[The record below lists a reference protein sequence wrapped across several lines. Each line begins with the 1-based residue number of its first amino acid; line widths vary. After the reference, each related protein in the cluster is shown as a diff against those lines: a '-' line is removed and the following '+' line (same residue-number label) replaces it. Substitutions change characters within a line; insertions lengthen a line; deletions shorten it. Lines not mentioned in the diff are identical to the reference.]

1 MNKLLLSLSV
11 FAATVA
17 MAQAQTKVTGV
28 AKNAATGEEV
38 YNLTVRLDGGAV
50 SDAAITDRI
59 GYFQFVDIP
68 DGTYK
73 LQVYGV
79 GYDPYEKE
87 ITVAGQKE
95 LDLGDIKLTFNPNTA
110 EVGIITLTDDEL
122 SDDESTTASNSG
134 LLQSS
139 RDVFA
144 RVSAYELGSYW
155 FKPRGLD
162 NKYNDV
168 HFNGVR
174 MNKMD
179 NGRATFNNWGGLN
192 DVTRRPDELTYG
204 IEPSKYAFGD
214 LGGVTNFDTRP
225 STMRKGVSLAYSNT
239 NRSYRNRVMATY
251 NTGLMDNGWA
261 FMVSGSR
268 RWAEEGIIEGTFY
281 DAYAYYLGI
290 EKKFNEKHT
299 LNFTS
304 FGAPTRRST
313 GSPNTQEVVDMKGI
327 YYNSYWGWQ
336 DGEKRNERVKKTFE
350 PINML
355 THHWNINNKSKLTTT
370 VSYQFGKES
379 GSRLDWFNA
388 NNPSPTY
395 YRNMPSYKLY
405 KVDGSAPTEADFAA
419 SNVLYNQWMNGEISQ
434 LNWNN
439 LYDANRKSSKDGHAI
454 YWLTADVNEDR
465 TATAYT
471 NFQTELA
478 PNIDLTLAASYQNT
492 NSKLYREVQDLMG
505 AEFVW
510 NKDDF
515 NTVVENGVSRFYR
528 YNILDNRDESE
539 RDKIRKGEKQ
549 EYYYEINRDYA
560 DLFAQTKIKSK
571 FLDVTIGMKA
581 AMTKFYRDGKFQNEM
596 YKDHSYG
603 KSKTYDFLDFGVKSN
618 FLVKLDGRNFIQA
631 NVMYQ
636 TEAPTSDEI
645 FPNARLNDVTIN
657 GIESAKIFSGDLSY
671 ILRAPR
677 IKARATA
684 YYTRTKDEIQKA
696 FGYIDGGLDSQKR
709 FFVSEVLNGVGKEYL
724 GTELAVEAQVL
735 PVLTVSAVAS
745 IGQYVY
751 KDNPDY
757 YLYSDEF
764 GKDGIPFKNFG
775 TSYLKNYKVSSGP
788 QSGFSLGAEYR
799 DPKFWWIGVSGN
811 LLTNNYASPA
821 AYRRTASFL
830 LDDNGVTD
838 PTLTDEGLMRVLKQ
852 EKFSNEF
859 MLNINMGKTFRIGKY
874 SAGISGTINNVLN
887 NKNYVTG
894 GFEQM
899 RIGNYAN
906 ASNKYYQTMFGP
918 KMFYGMGTTYFANIY
933 FRF

>member
-1 MNKLLLSLSV
+1 MNKLLLSISV

-17 MAQAQTKVTGV
+17 MAQAQTKITGV

-38 YNLTVRLDGGAV
+38 YNLTVRLDGGVAN
-50 SDAAITDRI
+50 DAAITDRI

-73 LQVYGV
+73 LQIYGV

-122 SDDESTTASNSG
+122 SDDESSTASNSG

-162 NKYNDV
+162 NKYNDI

-192 DVTRRPDELTYG
+192 DITRRPDELTYG

-225 STMRKGVSLAYSNT
+225 STMRKGISLAYSST

-268 RWAEEGIIEGTFY
+268 RWADEGIIEGTFY
-281 DAYAYYLGI
+281 DAYAYYIGV
-290 EKKFNEKHT
+290 EKKFNENHT

-313 GSPNTQEVVDMKGI
+313 GSPNTQEVVDMMGI
-327 YYNSYWGWQ
+327 YYNAYWGWQ

-350 PINML
+350 PVNML

-370 VSYQFGKES
+370 ISYQFGKES
-379 GSRLDWFNA
+379 SSRLDWFA
-388 NNPSPTY
+388 GNNPSPLY
-395 YRNMPSYKLY
+395 YRNLPSYFAY
-405 KVDGSAPTEADFAA
+405 RGADQSVIDAQTNLWK
-419 SNVLYNQWMNGEISQ
+419 SGQISQ
-434 LNWNN
+434 LDWTS
-439 LYDANRKSSKDGHAI
+439 LYRANRNNGPRSV
-454 YWLTADVNEDR
+454 YWLTADVNEDK

-478 PNIDLTLAASYQNT
+478 PNIDLTIAASYQNT
-492 NSKLYREVQDLMG
+492 KSELYREVQDLLG
-505 AEFVW
+505 GEYVLNRDNF
-510 NKDDF
+510 
-515 NTVVENGVSRFYR
+515 TGVSFNLLDPNYTPTKGQRQG
-528 YNILDNRDESE
+528 YN
-539 RDKIRKGEKQ
+539 
-549 EYYYEINRDYA
+549 YEINRDYA

-581 AMTKFYRDGKFQNEM
+581 AMTKFYREGKWMHELYQSS
-596 YKDHSYG
+596 SYG

-645 FPNARLNDVTIN
+645 FPNARVTN
-657 GIESAKIFSGDLSY
+657 VTVDGVESAKVFSSDLSY

-684 YYTRTKDEIQKA
+684 FYTRTKDEIKKA
-696 FGYIDGGLDSQKR
+696 FGYIDGVSTEERL
-709 FFVSEVLNGVGKEYL
+709 FVSEIMTGVGKEYL

-751 KDNPDY
+751 KDNPNY
-757 YLYSDEF
+757 NLYSDDYSNEVL
-764 GKDGIPFKNFG
+764 PYKNFG
-775 TSYLKNYKVSSGP
+775 TTYLHNYKVGSGP

-811 LLTNNYASPA
+811 LLANNYIDPA
-821 AYRRTASFL
+821 AFRRTVNFFTL
-830 LDDNGVTD
+830 ENGDLVD
-838 PTLTDEGLMRVLKQ
+838 VNQEDLKDILKQ
-852 EKFSNEF
+852 KKLSNEF

-894 GFEQM
+894 GFEQL
-899 RIGNYAN
+899 RIGNYNN
-906 ASNKYYQTMFGP
+906 AKDSNYRTLFGP
-918 KMFYGMGTTYFANIY
+918 RMFYGMGTTYFANIY

>member
-122 SDDESTTASNSG
+122 SDDESSTASNSG

-168 HFNGVR
+168 LFNGVR

-204 IEPSKYAFGD
+204 IEPSNYAFGD

-225 STMRKGVSLAYSNT
+225 STMRKGVSLAYSST

-281 DAYAYYLGI
+281 DAYAYYLGV

-313 GSPNTQEVVDMKGI
+313 GSPNTQEVVDMMGI

-379 GSRLDWFNA
+379 SSRLDWFA
-388 NNPSPTY
+388 GNNPSPVY
-395 YRNMPSYKLY
+395 YRNLPSYFAY
-405 KVDGSAPTEADFAA
+405 SGASQSVINNQTELWR
-419 SNVLYNQWMNGEISQ
+419 SGQISQ
-434 LNWNN
+434 IDWTSLYEANINN
-439 LYDANRKSSKDGHAI
+439 AGRSV
-454 YWLTADVNEDR
+454 YWLTADVNEDK

-478 PNIDLTLAASYQNT
+478 PNIDLTIAASYQNT
-492 NSKLYREVQDLMG
+492 KSQLYREIQDLLG
-505 AEFVW
+505 GQYVE
-510 NKDDF
+510 NKDNF
-515 NTVVENGVSRFYR
+515 THKMF
-528 YNILDNRDESE
+528 NILDPDYQPT
-539 RDKIRKGEKQ
+539 KGQ
-549 EYYYEINRDYA
+549 RQGYNYEINRDYA
-560 DLFAQTKIKSK
+560 DLFMQSKIKGK

-581 AMTKFYRDGKFQNEM
+581 ALTKFYREGKWMHESYQTT
-596 YKDHSYG
+596 SYG

-645 FPNARLNDVTIN
+645 FPNARVTN
-657 GIESAKIFSGDLSY
+657 VTVDGVESAKIFSSDLSY

-684 YYTRTKDEIQKA
+684 FYTRTKDEIEKA
-696 FGYIDGGLDSQKR
+696 FGYIDGANDQV
-709 FFVSEVLNGVGKEYL
+709 FVSEVMTGVGKEYL
-724 GTELAVEAQVL
+724 GTELAIEAQVF
-735 PVLTVSAVAS
+735 PVLTLSAVAS
-745 IGQYVY
+745 IGQYLY
-751 KDNPDY
+751 KDNPNY
-757 YLYSDEF
+757 NLYSD
-764 GKDGIPFKNFG
+764 DYSNDALPYRNFG
-775 TSYLKNYKVSSGP
+775 TAYLKNYKVGSGP
-788 QSGFSLGAEYR
+788 QSGFTLSAEYR
-799 DPKFWWIGVSGN
+799 DPKFWWIGASGN
-811 LLTNNYASPA
+811 LLANNYIDPA
-821 AYRRTASFL
+821 AYRRTVNFFTKSEAEGGEL
-830 LDDNGVTD
+830 LDVNNED
-838 PTLTDEGLMRVLKQ
+838 LKKILKQ
-852 EKFSNEF
+852 EKLSNEI

-894 GFEQM
+894 GFEQL
-899 RIGNYAN
+899 RIGNYEKAIDTN
-906 ASNKYYQTMFGP
+906 YRTLFGP